1 MNLEELQTLID
12 QGEGQRLDFKR
23 GVPSTKDLGEMVIC
37 FANAEGG
44 RLLLGVNNE
53 GDIVGCGSYD
63 IPHLLSSIYRVTE
76 PSLTVDIEEVD
87 SLQGTVLVV
96 SVPRTPFVHATSG
109 GVYRRRVGRECL
121 PMSPQDVIAQQAE
134 RVTLDYSTT
143 PAGRARYPDDV
154 DSQAME
160 LLVSEVKRRQPSLS
174 GYSDVELMRSLKL
187 LIRQEEAVS
196 DRLTVAGLLLLGRSE
211 SIQRELPQAEVTYLR
226 QRTETDIVLTKHLCL
241 PLPHLLTRLEELI
254 GAASETHSFRY
265 GLLRIDIPGFPSS
278 VYREAVL
285 NAVAHRNYALAGNVV
300 IRQYPDRLEVTSPG
314 GFPTGVST
322 DNILRQVVPRNRAL
336 ADALFR
342 LGYVEKAGIGVDMM
356 YKEMLRLGK
365 QPPEFITESKSVRLL
380 LRDATFDE
388 QFAAFAENRS
398 RQGTPLS
405 LDQLLVLSYL
415 KRHLELARAQAVA
428 LLQRSEREVS
438 ERLTTMV
445 RGGLLERR
453 GTGGGAV
460 YQMSASVAEELGLP
474 PRERLIESIRCE
486 QMVLRYVE
494 EKGSIRNAEC
504 QQLCGLS
511 PRQAGYLLSKLVEA
525 GELEKRGRKRGTHY
539 VLPTS

>member
-1 MNLEELQTLID
+1 
-12 QGEGQRLDFKR
+12 
-23 GVPSTKDLGEMVIC
+23 
-37 FANAEGG
+37 
-44 RLLLGVNNE
+44 
-53 GDIVGCGSYD
+53 
-63 IPHLLSSIYRVTE
+63 
-76 PSLTVDIEEVD
+76 
-87 SLQGTVLVV
+87 
-96 SVPRTPFVHATSG
+96 
-109 GVYRRRVGRECL
+109 
-121 PMSPQDVIAQQAE
+121 
-134 RVTLDYSTT
+134 
-143 PAGRARYPDDV
+143 
-154 DSQAME
+154 
-160 LLVSEVKRRQPSLS
+160 
-174 GYSDVELMRSLKL
+174 MRSLKL
-187 LIRQEEAVS
+187 LIPEEEADS

-211 SIQRELPQAEVTYLR
+211 SIQRDLPQAEVTYLR

-241 PLPHLLTRLEELI
+241 PLPLLLTRLEELI

-265 GLLRIDIPGFPSS
+265 GLLRIDIPDFPSS

-285 NAVAHRNYALAGNVV
+285 NAVAHRNYGLSGNVV

-342 LGYVEKAGIGVDMM
+342 LGYVERAGIGVDMM

-365 QPPEFITESKSVRLL
+365 QPPEFIAESKSVRLL
-380 LRDATFDE
+380 LRDAAFDE
-388 QFAAFAENRS
+388 HFAAFAENRS

-405 LDQLLVLSYL
+405 LD
-415 KRHLELARAQAVA
+415 RAQAVA

-460 YQMSASVAEELGLP
+460 YQMSGSVAQELGLP

-504 QQLCGLS
+504 QQLCGVS

-525 GELEKRGRKRGTHY
+525 GELEKRGRKRGTRR
-539 VLPTS
+539 LTPFFGPQNGRKK

>member
-1 MNLEELQTLID
+1 MNVEELRALIE

-23 GVPSTKDLGEMVIC
+23 GVPSTKDLAKMVIC

-44 RLLLGVNNE
+44 WLLLGVNDE
-53 GDIVGCGSYD
+53 GDIIGCGSYD

-76 PSLTVDIEEVD
+76 PSLTVDIKEVD
-87 SLQGTVLVV
+87 TLQGTVLVV

-134 RVTLDYSTT
+134 RATLDYSTT
-143 PAGRARYPDDV
+143 LAGRARYPDDV
-154 DSQAME
+154 DSQALE
-160 LLVSEVKRRQPSLS
+160 LLRAEVKRRQPSLS
-174 GYSDVELMRSLKL
+174 SYSDMELMHSLKL
-187 LIRQEEAVS
+187 LMPEEEA
-196 DRLTVAGLLLLGRSE
+196 DPDQLTVAGLLLLGRSE
-211 SIQRELPQAEVTYLR
+211 SIRRDLPQAEVTYLR
-226 QRTETDIVLTKHLCL
+226 QRTETEVVLTKHLYL
-241 PLPHLLTRLEELI
+241 PLPLLLKRLEELI
-254 GAASETHSFRY
+254 EAASEIHSLRY
-265 GLLRIDIPGFPSS
+265 GLLRIDIPDFPLP

-285 NAVAHRNYALAGNVV
+285 NAVAHRNYAVSGNVV
-300 IRQYPDRLEVTSPG
+300 IRQFPDRLEVSSPG
-314 GFPTGVST
+314 GFPTGVSV

-336 ADALFR
+336 ADVLFR

-365 QPPEFITESKSVRLL
+365 EPPEFIAEAESVRVL
-380 LRDATFDE
+380 LRNATFDE
-388 QFAAFAENRS
+388 QFAAFAEARS

-405 LDQLLVLSYL
+405 LDQLLILSYL
-415 KRHLELARAQAVA
+415 KRHLELDRARAVT
-428 LLQRSEREVS
+428 LLQRSEREAS

-453 GTGGGAV
+453 GTGGGAI
-460 YQMSASVAEELGLP
+460 YQLSASVAEELGLP
-474 PRERLIESIRCE
+474 PRERLVESIRCE
-486 QMVLRYVE
+486 QMVLQYVE

-504 QQLCGLS
+504 QQLCGVS
-511 PRQAGYLLSKLVEA
+511 PRQARYLLSKLVEA

-539 VLPTS
+539 VLPAP